1 MSTLRACAAVA
12 AIVSCVPGFVFAQ
25 ERNAISVK
33 DGVLM
38 RGSSPYTVRAIT
50 VPDAAKPGTTAVD
63 VARMLN
69 RVAEVGGN
77 AICFDLYGI
86 SADGK
91 SIAPEGIE
99 AMRRIRAVAEG
110 RYMIGV
116 CRVFG
121 PQAPAKS
128 RARTAAAR
136 TVAEALRGDSQYLYV
151 IDGKD
156 GARLARTF
164 KRFGKELAVV
174 SPKYGDM
181 LAATGHEAGS
191 GPKVMFGT
199 IPYSLGEGVHFV
211 LPEGDAS
218 YWDLE
223 RASIDPVETQPWLP
237 DNSSLSPEERNDG
250 FVALFDGKSLNGWT
264 VLGANKQA
272 WRAHDGILERVAAG
286 SNGLRTRDR
295 FANFVLRFE
304 WNLPEGGNN
313 GVHLRA
319 PRAARASRIGIEFQ
333 MLGDY
338 GAPPDKK
345 STGSIYDVLP
355 PTVNA
360 GKPQG
365 EWNTTEITL
374 DGPRIRY
381 VLNGTT
387 VVDVNGDELDELR
400 PRLRQGF
407 IVLTEHS
414 HAVQYRNMRLK
425 PLP

>member
-1 MSTLRACAAVA
+1 MPTLRGLGAMA
-12 AIVSCVPGFVFAQ
+12 AIVVLAGFPVSAQ
-25 ERNAISVK
+25 DRYAMSVK

-38 RGSSPYTVRAIT
+38 RGSSPHTVRAIT
-50 VPDAAKPGTTAVD
+50 VSDAAKPGTTAVD

-86 SADGK
+86 SGDGK
-91 SIAPEGIE
+91 SIAAEGVE
-99 AMRRIRAVAEG
+99 SMRQIRAVAEG
-110 RYMIGV
+110 RHMIGI

-121 PQAPAKS
+121 PQAPGKAG
-128 RARTAAAR
+128 ARSAAAR
-136 TVAEALRGDSQYLYV
+136 TVAEALQGDDQYLYL
-151 IDGKD
+151 IDGNAAAK
-156 GARLARTF
+156 LARTF
-164 KRFGKELAVV
+164 KRYGKGLTVV
-174 SPKYGDM
+174 SPKYGDVR
-181 LAATGHEAGS
+181 AATGCDTEPGA
-191 GPKVMFGT
+191 KMIIGT
-199 IPYSLGEGVHFV
+199 VPSSLDEGLHFL
-211 LPEGDAS
+211 LPEGNDS
-218 YWDLE
+218 YWSLE
-223 RASIDPVETQPWLP
+223 RASIDPVETRPWLP
-237 DNSSLSPEERNDG
+237 DNSSLTPEERAEG
-250 FVALFDGKSLNGWT
+250 FVALFDGKSLKGWT

-272 WRAHDGILERVAAG
+272 WQAREGILERVAAG

-295 FANFVLRFE
+295 FANFVLRFD

-338 GAPPDKK
+338 GAPPDKN

-374 DGPRIRY
+374 DGPHIRY
-381 VLNGTT
+381 VLNGIT
-387 VVDVNGDELDELR
+387 VVDVNGDELDDLR

-414 HAVQYRNMRLK
+414 HAVQYRNIRLK

>member
-12 AIVSCVPGFVFAQ
+12 AVVACVPGFVFAQ
-25 ERNAISVK
+25 ERNAMSVK

-50 VPDAAKPGTTAVD
+50 VPDAAKPGTSGVD

-86 SADGK
+86 SDDGK
-91 SIAPEGIE
+91 AIAPEGIE
-99 AMRRIRAVAEG
+99 AMRQIRSVAEG

-136 TVAEALRGDSQYLYV
+136 TVAEALRNDNEYLYL
-151 IDGKD
+151 IEGEDAAK
-156 GARLARTF
+156 LARTF
-164 KRFGKELAVV
+164 KRHGKGLTVV
-174 SPKYGDM
+174 SRKYGDV
-181 LAATGHEAGS
+181 LATTGCDAATGV
-191 GPKVMFGT
+191 KMIIGT
-199 IPYSLGEGVHFV
+199 VPSSLDEGLHFL
-211 LPEGDAS
+211 LPEGNDS

-237 DNSSLSPEERNDG
+237 DNSSLSPEERADG
-250 FVALFDGKSLNGWT
+250 FVALFDGKSLAGWT

-272 WRAHDGILERVAAG
+272 WQARDGILERVAAG

-295 FANFVLRFE
+295 FANYVLRFD

-338 GAPPDKK
+338 GAPPDKN

-374 DGPRIRY
+374 DGPHIRY
-381 VLNGTT
+381 VLNGIT

-414 HAVQYRNMRLK
+414 HAVQYRNIRLK